1 LTRLL
6 SSLAVIKVKLLRS
19 ALNDTSQAQTQ
30 IIDDFVRQRRLIMNE
45 TNLQVSLSAQLNI

>member
-1 LTRLL
+1 
-6 SSLAVIKVKLLRS
+6 LAVIKVKLLRS